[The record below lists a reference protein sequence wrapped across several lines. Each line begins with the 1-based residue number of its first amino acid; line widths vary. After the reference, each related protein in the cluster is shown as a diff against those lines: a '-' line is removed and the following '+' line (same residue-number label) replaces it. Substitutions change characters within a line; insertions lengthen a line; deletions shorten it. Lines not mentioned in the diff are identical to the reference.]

1 MDTAKALLQPV
12 RVPWQVVVDHQMR
25 ALEVDAFTG
34 GIGGD
39 QDANT
44 DVLLE
49 QILDLAALIAQHT
62 AVNRN
67 HSFLAAQ
74 QGADFVCEIV

>member
-1 MDTAKALLQPV
+1 
-12 RVPWQVVVDHQMR
+12 MR
-25 ALEVDAFTG
+25 ALEVDALTG

-49 QILDLAALIAQHT
+49 QFLDLAALIAQHT

-67 HSFLAAQ
+67 HGFLIAQ
-74 QGADFVCEIV
+74 QGADFVGKIV

>member
-1 MDTAKALLQPV
+1 
-12 RVPWQVVVDHQMR
+12 MR
-25 ALEVDAFTG
+25 ALEVDALTG
-34 GIGGD
+34 GIGGN

-49 QILDLAALIAQHT
+49 QFLDLAALIAQHT

-67 HSFLAAQ
+67 HGFLAAQ
-74 QGADFVCEIV
+74 QGTDFVSEIV